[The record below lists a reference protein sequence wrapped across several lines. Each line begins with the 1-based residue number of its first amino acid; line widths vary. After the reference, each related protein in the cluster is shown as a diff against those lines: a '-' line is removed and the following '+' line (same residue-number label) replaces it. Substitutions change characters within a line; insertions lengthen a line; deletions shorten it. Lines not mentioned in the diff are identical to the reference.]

1 MEQQNTRADLL
12 TLIGILIFAAAGL
25 TVFLLSP
32 SLDYRVGSALVACI
46 MSLSGSFYALVLL
59 AQRQRR
65 RWKIDGLRTFVE
77 ASGTHS
83 LLDSNGRIISA
94 DNGLQGVLDAT
105 FADPANFVRR
115 LQSQLNANGMTHETE
130 RLRFDVNP
138 AGFDLFIWQVS
149 ELAPKSTPLEP
160 VAEPES
166 KWSSIEDL
174 PVPLLRIAKS
184 GHVTNGNRE
193 ARQLLG
199 QTFANPVKLSDLLE
213 GLGRPV
219 TDWIEDIASGRSG
232 SSREFLRGTGDRQ
245 DFFVQVALHRMG
257 TGAETHLVAVL
268 HDMTEFKALEAQF
281 VQSQKMQAIGQL
293 AGGVAHDFNNLLT
306 AIKGHCELLRLAE
319 HIDGQEDLSQIEQ
332 NVDRAAAL
340 VRQLLAFSRKQN
352 LELEVIDANAAMA
365 DLTQLLDR
373 LVGEKVQVHCRSV
386 EAPFA
391 FRADK
396 RQLEQ
401 VIVNLVVNA
410 RDAMPDGGRIAIETT
425 NVTLNRTQVRD
436 RATLQ
441 AGDYLQIKVSD
452 QGTGISPEKLR
463 KIFEPF
469 YTTKKVGEGT
479 GLGLSTAYGIVKQS
493 GGFIF
498 VDSELGRGTTFS
510 LYFPRYDDG
519 TPQVVAEQAAPQI
532 ASAAKVLLVEDEAPV
547 RAFATRALSL
557 KGYEVVE
564 ADSGAAAL
572 EQLQQHNDIELIV
585 TDVMMPGLDG
595 PTWVRE
601 ARKTHPAM
609 RVIFMSGYAEETFA
623 EHRAEL
629 DNTAFLPKPFSLAE
643 LTEAVQSALSVMG
656 CVAEAQRCAA
666 QPVNAA

>member
-59 AQRQRR
+59 AQRQHR
-65 RWKIDGLRTFVE
+65 RWKIDALRTFVE

-83 LLDSNGRIISA
+83 LLDGNGRIISA
-94 DNGLQGVLDAT
+94 DNGLRTVLDAN

-115 LQSQLNANGMTHETE
+115 LQSQANANGTTHETD
-130 RLRFDVNP
+130 RLRFDITP
-138 AGFDLFIWQVS
+138 AGFDLFIWQVT
-149 ELAPKSTPLEP
+149 ELAPKSAPVEL

-199 QTFANPVKLSDLLE
+199 QTFAKPVKLSDLLE

-257 TGAETHLVAVL
+257 TGADTHLVAVL

-319 HIDGQEDLSQIEQ
+319 RPEGQEDLSQIEQ

-365 DLTQLLDR
+365 DLTQLLNR

-386 EAPFA
+386 ESPFA

-410 RDAMPDGGRIAIETT
+410 RDAMPNGGRIGIETA

-441 AGDYLQIKVSD
+441 AGDYLQIKVFD

-498 VDSELGRGTTFS
+498 VDSELGRGSTFS
-510 LYFPRYDDG
+510 LYFPRYDNG
-519 TPQVVAEQAAPQI
+519 TPKVVAEQAAPQI
-532 ASAAKVLLVEDEAPV
+532 ASAAKVLLVDDEAPV
-547 RAFATRALSL
+547 RAFATRALRL
-557 KGYEVVE
+557 KGFEVIE
-564 ADSGAAAL
+564 ADSGTMAL
-572 EQLQQHNDIELIV
+572 EQLGRHGDIDLIV

-595 PTWVRE
+595 PSWVRE
-601 ARKTHPAM
+601 ARKTHPATH
-609 RVIFMSGYAEETFA
+609 VIFMSGYAEETFA